1 MIGEELT
8 NKALKTI
15 NIRGKNYGD
24 IKENHDLIAIGWD
37 VIVKQA
43 IKREG
48 KLKGKDV
55 ALMMDWVKTVRLTFD
70 PDHEDS
76 LVDKVGYC
84 ITYLENIA
92 KKILKKL

>member
-8 NKALKTI
+8 SKALKTI

-24 IKENHDLIAIGWD
+24 IKDNHDQIAIGWT
-37 VIVKQA
+37 VIVKHA
-43 IKREG
+43 IEREG

-55 ALMMDWVKTVRLTFD
+55 ALMMDWVKTVRLLSD
-70 PDHEDS
+70 PHHEDS

-92 KKILKKL
+92 KNRLKKL